1 MGYSLEQNTFIV
13 MSYYRNGVLNEYGD
27 WVYSVDACKDEY
39 LVKYPVVIEEES
51 LKTHIRRIVA
61 RFNDTGS
68 VCKGKPTGRPEVSE
82 DVVDDL
88 RTRMEQSPKKSL
100 SKLSLQSGVPYS
112 TCQKVVKKKLHMH
125 PYKISL
131 VQELQPADFPR
142 RVQYCHWFQANLDDN
157 RILDLSFFSD
167 EAWFHLSGYVN
178 SQNFRI
184 WSTENPHAFEETP
197 LHAMKVGVW
206 LAVSRRRFIGPIFF
220 QDTINAARYREQI
233 LDVFVNQL
241 LPEELESG
249 YFQQDGATAHTTREN
264 LRYLEEFYDDRIIS
278 LRANPEWPPRSPD
291 LTPLDFS
298 VFGWMKDS
306 IYKNRIHTLEEL
318 MDKITRF
325 CNENLN
331 EEVLQDIFENK
342 KRRVALCLR
351 ENGQHFQHLL

>member
-1 MGYSLEQNTFIV
+1 
-13 MSYYRNGVLNEYGD
+13 
-27 WVYSVDACKDEY
+27 
-39 LVKYPVVIEEES
+39 
-51 LKTHIRRIVA
+51 
-61 RFNDTGS
+61 
-68 VCKGKPTGRPEVSE
+68 
-82 DVVDDL
+82 
-88 RTRMEQSPKKSL
+88 
-100 SKLSLQSGVPYS
+100 
-112 TCQKVVKKKLHMH
+112 
-125 PYKISL
+125 
-131 VQELQPADFPR
+131 
-142 RVQYCHWFQANLDDN
+142 
-157 RILDLSFFSD
+157 
-167 EAWFHLSGYVN
+167 
-178 SQNFRI
+178 
-184 WSTENPHAFEETP
+184 
-197 LHAMKVGVW
+197 MKVGVW

-220 QDTINAARYREQI
+220 QETINAARYREQI

-306 IYKNRIHTLEEL
+306 IYKNRVHTLEEL